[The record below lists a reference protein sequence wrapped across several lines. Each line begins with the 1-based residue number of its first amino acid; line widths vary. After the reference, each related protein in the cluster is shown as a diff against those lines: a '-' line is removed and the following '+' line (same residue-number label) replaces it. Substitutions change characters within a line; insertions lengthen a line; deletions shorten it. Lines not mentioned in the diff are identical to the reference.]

1 MTERRLLVDSDI
13 FILLAASG
21 SLRRAAE
28 LLGFSQDQLR
38 RLDALTHMLRE
49 SKRLQK
55 KYSQEI
61 RDKARAVAESVPP
74 IVERPVDD
82 DRLQLLLSIKG
93 IDEGEALLYGLLA
106 ESASCWL
113 TTGDKTS
120 MRSLVGQD
128 ALQSVRKLI
137 AGRVICLESILKL
150 LVQAD
155 GVAAVAQAWLPL
167 KDTYKSLSVIFSEV
181 NCKDQNQC
189 LEALDS
195 ILNDLKTTLG
205 SEFLF
210 LP

>member
-1 MTERRLLVDSDI
+1 MTERRLLVDSDV
-13 FILLAASG
+13 FVLLAASG
-21 SLRRAAE
+21 SLLRAAE

-49 SKRLQK
+49 SKRVQK

-61 RDKARAVAESVPP
+61 RDRAGGVAHAVSP
-74 IVERPVDD
+74 IIERPADD

-113 TTGDKTS
+113 TSGDKTS
-120 MRSLVGQD
+120 MRALVGQD
-128 ALQSVRKLI
+128 ALQPVRQLI
-137 AGRVICLESILKL
+137 AGRVICLESILKM
-150 LVQAD
+150 LVQTD

-167 KDTYKSLSVIFSEV
+167 KDSYKSLSVIFSEV
-181 NCKDQNQC
+181 NCNDQKQC
-189 LEALDS
+189 LECLDS

-205 SEFLF
+205 SDFLF